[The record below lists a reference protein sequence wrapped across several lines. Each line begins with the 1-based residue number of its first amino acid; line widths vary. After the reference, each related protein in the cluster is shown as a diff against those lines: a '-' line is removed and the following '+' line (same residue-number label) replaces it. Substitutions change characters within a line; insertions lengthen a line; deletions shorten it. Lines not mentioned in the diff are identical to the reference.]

1 MTYINTIKKTYIMI
15 VTHSQR
21 NKQTNMNYN
30 KIKQELR
37 NRIDYYEDSKLMSN
51 RYYIHR
57 AIKLINKI
65 NSYEQTKFNQ

>member
-1 MTYINTIKKTYIMI
+1 MI

-30 KIKQELR
+30 KIKQDLR

>member
-1 MTYINTIKKTYIMI
+1 
-15 VTHSQR
+15 
-21 NKQTNMNYN
+21 MNYD
-30 KIKQELR
+30 KIKQDLR
-37 NRIDYYEDSKLMSN
+37 NRMTFLEDSKLMSN

>member
-1 MTYINTIKKTYIMI
+1 MI

-65 NSYEQTKFNQ
+65 NSYEQTKSNQ

>member
-1 MTYINTIKKTYIMI
+1 
-15 VTHSQR
+15 
-21 NKQTNMNYN
+21 MNYN

-65 NSYEQTKFNQ
+65 NSYEQTKFNK